1 MKTRINIHK
10 TSKWRTKGF
19 FFLGV
24 SQPKKP
30 QELET
35 ANFLDFN
42 FFYYILNLH

>member
-1 MKTRINIHK
+1 MKTCINIHK
-10 TSKWRTKGF
+10 TSMWRTKGF
-19 FFLGV
+19 FFWV
-24 SQPKKP
+24 YPKPKKP